1 MSARVLF
8 YVQHLLGVGHLR
20 RAAVLTREMAKRGLK
35 VTLVCGGFPIRDLDL
50 EGVTLAQLPPLR
62 SRDETFRELIDE
74 EGRLVDDA
82 WRNHRRDLLLEILA
96 KVKPHALGIEMFPFG
111 RRKLAFE
118 LIPLLETARVS
129 EPRPWIF
136 CSVRD
141 VLNFPRKPNRAAEA
155 VARVHSW
162 FDRVLVHGDENLIGF
177 EESFPLADE
186 IASYIDYTGYV
197 GGQAVSRAGAGH
209 PGWNEVVVSAG
220 GSALGV
226 ELFRAAVAARPLSSL
241 AKHTWRVLGGTH
253 LPTNSLKR
261 LIERA
266 PSGVIVEP
274 SRSDF
279 RDVLA
284 NCAVSVSQGGYN
296 TIMDLFATSVR
307 AVVLP
312 FVGVGETEQDFRAQR
327 LEQHGL
333 VRRLEA
339 DKLSPL
345 NLAKAV
351 DEVALAPPPP
361 PVTIN
366 ISGAERTAELVFN
379 AAAHGRSI
387 VLPRKQ
393 SE

>member
-1 MSARVLF
+1 
-8 YVQHLLGVGHLR
+8 
-20 RAAVLTREMAKRGLK
+20 
-35 VTLVCGGFPIRDLDL
+35 
-50 EGVTLAQLPPLR
+50 
-62 SRDETFRELIDE
+62 
-74 EGRLVDDA
+74 
-82 WRNHRRDLLLEILA
+82 
-96 KVKPHALGIEMFPFG
+96 
-111 RRKLAFE
+111 
-118 LIPLLETARVS
+118 
-129 EPRPWIF
+129 
-136 CSVRD
+136 
-141 VLNFPRKPNRAAEA
+141 
-155 VARVHSW
+155 
-162 FDRVLVHGDENLIGF
+162 
-177 EESFPLADE
+177 
-186 IASYIDYTGYV
+186 
-197 GGQAVSRAGAGH
+197 
-209 PGWNEVVVSAG
+209 
-220 GSALGV
+220 
-226 ELFRAAVAARPLSSL
+226 L

-253 LPTNSLKR
+253 LPTDSLKR
-261 LIERA
+261 LIESA

-312 FVGVGETEQDFRAQR
+312 FVGAGETEQDFRAQR

-333 VRRLEA
+333 VRRLAA

-351 DEVALAPPPP
+351 DEVALAPPSPS
-361 PVTIN
+361 VAIN

-387 VLPRKQ
+387 ELPRKQ